1 MTDIK
6 LQNRD
11 KKFSKRN
18 ICSNIIKT
26 EMLLYEGVVVI
37 LLNKLDLN
45 QNILLKVQLRRLI
58 IIDAIAHIDI

>member
-6 LQNRD
+6 LQNPD

-45 QNILLKVQLRRLI
+45 QNTLLKVQFRRLI
-58 IIDAIAHIDI
+58 IRGAIAHIDI